1 MSHLALNLENH
12 IMYDYLFITHL
23 PSFYK
28 VNLYN
33 QLAKKLRVFVIFIAS
48 ASAIR
53 TNDFVSKEM
62 DFDHKILYDGNF
74 ETRPKFRTIV
84 RLLRCISNLNYRMA
98 VVGGWDLSEFW
109 AIVCTLPKAKNAV
122 YVESTIAESKTTGIK
137 SLFKKF
143 FLSRV
148 GTAFPSGLLHQQLLE
163 VLGYRGNSYRTGGVG
178 FLNRQTKTIKERP
191 FSASFLYVGR
201 LAPEKNLALLVEAFN
216 ELPHLKLTIVGSGPL
231 DNQLKNCAFH
241 NVSFRSHV
249 PNQEIAEV
257 YQSHDIFVLP
267 SLREPWGLVV
277 DEALYYG
284 LPVIVSTT
292 VGCCSELVQEG
303 STGFKIDPFDKQ
315 SLQKAIIK
323 LSQPEVYNHMKDVV
337 AAIDFNTRYESQILA
352 YVEASKH

>member
-1 MSHLALNLENH
+1 
-12 IMYDYLFITHL
+12 MYDYLFITHL

-48 ASAIR
+48 ASTIR
-53 TNDFVSKEM
+53 TDDFVSKEM
-62 DFDHKILYDGNF
+62 YFDHKILYEGHF
-74 ETRPKFRTIV
+74 ESRPQLRTIV
-84 RLLRCISNLNYRMA
+84 KLLHCVSNLDYRMA

-109 AIVCTLPKAKNAV
+109 AIVCMHPKAKNAV

-137 SLFKKF
+137 SLLKKL
-143 FLSRV
+143 FLARI

-163 VLGYRGNSYRTGGVG
+163 ALNYCGKSYHTGGVG
-178 FLNRQTKTIKERP
+178 LMNRQTRTYRERP
-191 FSASFLYVGR
+191 FTASFLYVGR
-201 LAPEKNLALLVEAFN
+201 LAPEKNLVMLIEVFN
-216 ELPHLKLTIVGSGPL
+216 ELPHLTLTIVGSGPL
-231 DNQLKNCAFH
+231 DKQLKNRALP
-241 NVSFRSHV
+241 NISFRSHV

-284 LPVIVSTT
+284 LPVIVSTS

-303 STGFKIDPFDKQ
+303 STGLKIDPIDKK
-315 SLQKAIIK
+315 SLQRAVLM
-323 LSQPEVYNHMKDVV
+323 LSQPKVYHHMRDSVV
-337 AAIDFNTRYESQILA
+337 ALDFDTRYESQILA